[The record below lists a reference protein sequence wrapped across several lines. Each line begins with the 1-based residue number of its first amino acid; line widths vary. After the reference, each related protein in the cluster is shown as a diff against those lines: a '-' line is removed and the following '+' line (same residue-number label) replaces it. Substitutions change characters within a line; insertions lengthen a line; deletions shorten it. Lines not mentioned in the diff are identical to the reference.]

1 MLSVSGLR
9 LEPMSA
15 LRAVA
20 VAAIL
25 IMAGPLSGC
34 SELFAPDGGVAIVVA
49 PDTVRINENIN
60 PPSVQ
65 LNFVIRNTNTY
76 MIAVSPCVPDVEQE
90 TAADVWQ
97 NVRAA
102 DDCFLEP
109 MSAGTHRPFVAFVA
123 SMAPGRYRLRS
134 SFVVADRNGVSA
146 AEKPPYSQYSN
157 TFVVLP

>member
-9 LEPMSA
+9 LEPMGA

-25 IMAGPLSGC
+25 VMVGPLSGC

-49 PDTVRINENIN
+49 PDTVRINEQIN

-97 NVRAA
+97 SVKTA

-109 MSAGTHRPFVAFVA
+109 LPAGTHRPFVAFVA
-123 SMAPGRYRLRS
+123 SIPPGRYRLRS
-134 SFVVADRNGVSA
+134 SYAVANRNGLSA
-146 AEKPPYSQYSN
+146 MEKPPYSQISN